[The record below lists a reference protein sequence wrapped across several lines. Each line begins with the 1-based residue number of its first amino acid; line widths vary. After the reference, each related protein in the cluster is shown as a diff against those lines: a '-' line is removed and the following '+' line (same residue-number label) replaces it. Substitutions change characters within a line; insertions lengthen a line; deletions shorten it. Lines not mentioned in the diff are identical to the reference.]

1 MLTFLPLLLL
11 LLIVLLVEILSRS
24 KLNIG
29 NQWLILILS
38 STLVLGATI
47 FLRAHLP
54 EPVVIKNWLEGTAYQ
69 IVFQL
74 DEKSWVFVFGLVA
87 FLTAMIFT
95 DTIHLHE
102 RVNLH
107 SWSRI
112 LLLFCL
118 GILGTL
124 ANSLMAFILVWTIID
139 VVELIVHIAST
150 KGISISD
157 QSVIVFFAHLVGD
170 ILMVPVLVSQ
180 TANEATLSGLSMTGR
195 DISLLILAAALR
207 MPVYDKVRLSKEKRQ
222 IDNTLQS
229 LRQLLSPFLA
239 MVLLARLPRI
249 AELGSFPALFLVLAI
264 LAAIA
269 AMFSRFDIQKN
280 KSAIIVFCSLAIIS
294 FLRGHSEGVI
304 GWALLMLTLLG
315 FVQVYTFTQ
324 KGFIPLIGLIGLAAI
339 GLPVSVSSSA
349 LASLG
354 VGPLAFF
361 NFILWIGLAVMLAA
375 IIRDILKQ
383 TAETTPEAWMR
394 LLYTIG
400 LVILAATPW
409 LPGIWKTADNGMDP
423 FNWQSIAILI
433 IAVLIILGYSNQRV
447 KILFMELVPVQ
458 LQEVIARP
466 RRKPIRQVSVYR
478 VVDFFYDLMR
488 KGIQAVN
495 NVLEGEG
502 GLLWAF
508 VLLVLLLSLLMSKVG
523 G

>member
-1 MLTFLPLLLL
+1 MLTFLPLFLL
-11 LLIVLLVEILSRS
+11 LLIVLLVEFISRS

-54 EPVVIKNWLEGTAYQ
+54 QPVVIKNWLEGTAYQ
-69 IVFQL
+69 IVFQM

-102 RVNLH
+102 RASLR

-112 LLLFCL
+112 LLLFCM
-118 GILGTL
+118 GILGAL

-139 VVELIVHIAST
+139 VVELIVHIAGT
-150 KGISISD
+150 KGTSISD
-157 QSVIVFFAHLVGD
+157 QSVIVFFAHLVGI
-170 ILMVPVLVSQ
+170 ILILPVLVSQ
-180 TANEATLSGLSMTGR
+180 STSDAALSDLSMTTR
-195 DISLLILAAALR
+195 DFSLLILAAALR
-207 MPVYDKVRLSKEKRQ
+207 MPVYDEVRLSKEKKP
-222 IDNTLQS
+222 IDNASQS
-229 LRQLLSPFLA
+229 LRRLLSPYLA
-239 MVLLARLPRI
+239 MVLLARMPRI
-249 AELGSFPALFLVLAI
+249 TEFGSFPALFLVLAI
-264 LAAIA
+264 LAAIL

-280 KSAIIVFCSLAIIS
+280 KSALIAFSSLAIIS
-294 FLRGHSEGVI
+294 FLRGNSEGVI
-304 GWALLMLTLLG
+304 GWALLMLILLG
-315 FVQVYTFTQ
+315 FVQVYTFNQ
-324 KGFIPLIGLIGLAAI
+324 KALLPLIMVVGLAAI
-339 GLPVSVSSSA
+339 GLPVSISNSA

-361 NFILWIGLAVMLAA
+361 NFILWIGLAVMLAG
-375 IIRDILKQ
+375 ITRSILKQ
-383 TAETTPEAWMR
+383 TAENTPEAWMR

-400 LVILAATPW
+400 LVVLATTPW
-409 LPGIWKTADNGMDP
+409 LPGIWSVAGNGFTT
-423 FNWQSIAILI
+423 FNWQSIIIFLISISIVLVFVNLRVNAI
-433 IAVLIILGYSNQRV
+433 
-447 KILFMELVPVQ
+447 FMKLVPVR
-458 LQEVIARP
+458 LQEIMARP
-466 RRKPIRQVSVYR
+466 KQRQVRVGSVYR
-478 VVDFFYDLMR
+478 VLDILYELLR
-488 KGIQAVN
+488 RGIQAVN